1 MCLANGRKVK
11 LVFRV
16 MGMDKIVSDLVSE
29 SEIPVEGALAKL

>member
-29 SEIPVEGALAKL
+29 SEIPVEDALAKL